1 MQSADDVEFRDRLG
15 PTFRRRAEDFFQRHG
30 VGAVSARLAP
40 ESAQLAT
47 GHADVGGIDVTVDV
61 EIGEV
66 PVPLF
71 ADVVRQ
77 MADGKKVVR
86 VKKRDALF
94 KRQPLTGK
102 DFRRNG
108 LQGLIFDLDL
118 TTEHEK
124 YYLNPNLLAVQLPR
138 AGAGLLDLGGTCLG

>member
-1 MQSADDVEFRDRLG
+1 MQSADDVKLRDRLA

-30 VGAVSARLAP
+30 VGAVSPGFAA
-40 ESAQLAT
+40 EGTELAT
-47 GHADVGGIDVTVDV
+47 GHADVGGIDVAVDV
-61 EIGEV
+61 EIGDV
-66 PVPLF
+66 SVPLF

-86 VKKRDALF
+86 VIKRDALF
-94 KRQPLTGK
+94 KPQPLTGK

-118 TTEHEK
+118 TTKHEK